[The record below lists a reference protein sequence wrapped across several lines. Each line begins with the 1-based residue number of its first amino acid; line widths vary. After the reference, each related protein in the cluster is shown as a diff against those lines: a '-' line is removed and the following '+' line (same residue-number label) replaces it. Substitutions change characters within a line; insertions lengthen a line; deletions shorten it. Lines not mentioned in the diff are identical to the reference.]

1 MPEQNANPNSLAEP
15 AIARLNPQAVE
26 ALSVWAA
33 PGKPQV
39 ITLRTT
45 WKDAGAWGLV
55 LVDVARFASKAYANE
70 GRDPK
75 AVLARI
81 RQAFDAEW
89 GRPTDTAKEITDKSG
104 LA

>member
-1 MPEQNANPNSLAEP
+1 MGTNANPNSLAEP
-15 AIARLNPQAVE
+15 PIARLNPQAVE

-33 PGKPQV
+33 PGKPQA

-55 LVDVARFASKAYANE
+55 LVDVARHVSKAYGMQ

-81 RQAFDAEW
+81 REALDAEW
-89 GRPTDTAKEITDKSG
+89 SHPTDAPKNVSG
-104 LA
+104 GNGMA